1 MQLRVSQADLTEIEE
16 PTSTKPFAGF
26 EWMLALRY
34 LRPRRQKGFVSVIA
48 VVSFLG
54 IMLGVA
60 ALIVVMSVM
69 NGFRKELLSKFLGVN
84 AHVFVREYGVPLSDY
99 VDVSGRIAQIP
110 GVKYAIPFI
119 EGEVL
124 AFRAQL
130 ARGAI
135 VRGIRPSD
143 IKKLDVVTN
152 NIRAGSLEGF
162 GMDEGIAIGKGLSEV
177 LGVTVG
183 DSISL
188 LNPTGNATPM
198 GLTPSRKDYKI
209 SAVFEVGAY
218 QIDSV
223 LMFLP
228 LAETQAFLDKDDTA
242 SVIEVFVDNPDNVGA
257 FLPKIEAAAIRPVTL
272 TDWRYRDRTIANALI
287 VERNVMFLLLMLI
300 VLVAS
305 LNIIAGLF
313 MLVKDK
319 SRDIAI
325 LRTMGATHGAIMR
338 VFLIAGAF
346 MGGVGTI
353 AGFVLGLLISYNLTS
368 IQDLISWMSGTQIWD
383 PTVRFLTTIPTD
395 MNPRENIVIL
405 FSALALSLLAT
416 VYPAWRAAKL
426 DPVEALRYE

>member
-1 MQLRVSQADLTEIEE
+1 MSQAE
-16 PTSTKPFAGF
+16 PTVVAAEPMATKPFAGF
-26 EWMLALRY
+26 EWMLAMRY

-84 AHVFVREYGVPLSDY
+84 AHVFVREYGVPMSDY
-99 VDVSGRIAQIP
+99 AEVSGRIAKVP
-110 GVKYAIPFI
+110 GVKYAIPFV

-124 AFRAQL
+124 AFRSSL

-135 VRGIRPSD
+135 VRGIRPD
-143 IKKLDVVTN
+143 DMKRLEVVTSN
-152 NIRAGSLEGF
+152 VRSGSFENF
-162 GMDEGIAIGKGLSEV
+162 GSEDGIAIGKGLSEV

-198 GLTPSRKDYKI
+198 GLTPSRKDYKVT
-209 SAVFEVGAY
+209 AVFEVGAY

-223 LMFLP
+223 LMFVP
-228 LAETQAFLDKDDTA
+228 LSEAQAFLDKDDNV
-242 SVIEVFVDNPDNVGA
+242 SVIEVFLNDPDSVGQY
-257 FLPKIEAAAIRPVTL
+257 LDKIEAAAIRPVTL
-272 TDWRYRDRTIANALI
+272 TDWRFRDRTIANALI

-325 LRTMGATHGAIMR
+325 LRTMGATRGAIMR

-346 MGGVGTI
+346 MGAVGTI
-353 AGFVLGLLISYNLTS
+353 AGFILGLLISVNLQH
-368 IQDLISWMSGTQIWD
+368 IQDFISWMSGTQVWD

-395 MNPRENIVIL
+395 MNPRENLTIL
-405 FSALALSLLAT
+405 LCALVLSLLAT

>member
-1 MQLRVSQADLTEIEE
+1 MSQADSNMQ
-16 PTSTKPFAGF
+16 TSTTKPFAGF
-26 EWMLALRY
+26 EWMLAMRY

-99 VDVSGRIAQIP
+99 ADVSGRIAQIP

-124 AFRAQL
+124 AFRGSM

-135 VRGIRPSD
+135 VRGIRPAD

-152 NIRAGSLEGF
+152 NIRSGSLDNF
-162 GMDEGIAIGKGLSEV
+162 GTEEGIAIGKGLSET

-228 LAETQAFLDKDDTA
+228 LTETQAFLDKDDTA
-242 SVIEVFVDNPDNVGA
+242 SVIEVFVNDPDNVGA
-257 FLPKIEAAAIRPVTL
+257 FLPKIETAALRPVTL

-325 LRTMGATHGAIMR
+325 LRTMGATRGAIMR

-353 AGFVLGLLISYNLTS
+353 AGFVLGLLISYNLQH
-368 IQDLISWMSGTQIWD
+368 IQDFISWMSGTQIWD

-395 MNPRENIVIL
+395 MNPRENLVIL

-416 VYPAWRAAKL
+416 IYPAWRAAKL

>member
-1 MQLRVSQADLTEIEE
+1 VSQAENTQ
-16 PTSTKPFAGF
+16 TSHTKPFAGF

-99 VDVSGRIAQIP
+99 VDVTGRIAQIP

-124 AFRAQL
+124 AFRGAV

-143 IKKLDVVTN
+143 IKKLDVVSN
-152 NIRAGSLEGF
+152 NIRSGSLDAF
-162 GMDEGIAIGKGLSEV
+162 GSDEGIAIGKGLSEI
-177 LGVTVG
+177 LGVSVG

-228 LAETQAFLDKDDTA
+228 LTETQAFLDKDDTA
-242 SVIEVFVDNPDNVGA
+242 SVIEVFVNDPDNVGA
-257 FLPKIEAAAIRPVTL
+257 FLSKIEAAAIRPVTL

-325 LRTMGATHGAIMR
+325 LRTMGATRGAIMR

-353 AGFVLGLLISYNLTS
+353 AGFMLGLLISYNLQH